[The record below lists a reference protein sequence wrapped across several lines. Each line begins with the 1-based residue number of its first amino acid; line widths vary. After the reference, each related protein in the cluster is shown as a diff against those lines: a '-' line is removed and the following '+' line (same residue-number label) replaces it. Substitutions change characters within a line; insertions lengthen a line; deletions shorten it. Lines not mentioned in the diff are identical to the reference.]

1 MAASKEG
8 TGVRVR
14 LRFPKDADGLMEYLD
29 RLDPSTLS
37 TTVYQL
43 AYLGWLFKK
52 EMLRNGGSSS
62 MQALAA
68 LQRPAAEPAEAG
80 EAPVPAP
87 GVVNSDAA
95 EAELNSFGRMFGE
108 TYKLAAH

>member
-1 MAASKEG
+1 MASSKEG

-52 EMLRNGGSSS
+52 DMLRNGGSSS
-62 MQALAA
+62 TQAPVT
-68 LQRPAAEPAEAG
+68 LQRPAADPAEAG
-80 EAPVPAP
+80 VAPVPATS
-87 GVVNSDAA
+87 VVNSDTD

>member
-1 MAASKEG
+1 M
-8 TGVRVR
+8 RVR

-52 EMLRNGGSSS
+52 DMLRNGGASSP
-62 MQALAA
+62 QVPVPH
-68 LQRPAAEPAEAG
+68 QRPAADPAETGA
-80 EAPVPAP
+80 APVPAP
-87 GVVNSDAA
+87 GVVNSDTD

>member
-1 MAASKEG
+1 M
-8 TGVRVR
+8 RVR

-52 EMLRNGGSSS
+52 DMLRSGGSASP
-62 MQALAA
+62 QA
-68 LQRPAAEPAEAG
+68 QVSHERPAEDAAETG
-80 EAPVPAP
+80 VTTVPVPS
-87 GVVNSDAA
+87 VVNSDAE